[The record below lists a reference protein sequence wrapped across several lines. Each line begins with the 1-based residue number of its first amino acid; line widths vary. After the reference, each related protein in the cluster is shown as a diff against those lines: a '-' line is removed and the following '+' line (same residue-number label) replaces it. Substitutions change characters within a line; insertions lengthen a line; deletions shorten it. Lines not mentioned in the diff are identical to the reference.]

1 MPPLGKSDH
10 AVFLNF
16 CCDVKTVSAS
26 HASSCNYQ
34 KGKYDE
40 LQNSLD
46 IDWDQA
52 LCPKDYS
59 VDEMWHL
66 LKNKLLNGIDKYI
79 PMTCN
84 RPPKRHAVQ
93 PFSNDIKQ
101 LRNRKHRLWTRYM
114 ETRELAVLTEY
125 KRVRNI
131 VKSKARKINKFK
143 QESIA
148 KLTKTSPKHFWKY
161 IKTKTNMSINVR
173 ELKSMDADGKE
184 I

>member
-1 MPPLGKSDH
+1 
-10 AVFLNF
+10 
-16 CCDVKTVSAS
+16 VSAS
-26 HASSCNYQ
+26 HASSFNYQ

-52 LCPKDYS
+52 LCPEDYS

-131 VKSKARKINKFK
+131 VKSEARKINKFK

>member
-52 LCPKDYS
+52 LCPEDYS

-93 PFSNDIKQ
+93 LLATILNSYEIGNTDCGLGIWKLENSPF
-101 LRNRKHRLWTRYM
+101 
-114 ETRELAVLTEY
+114 
-125 KRVRNI
+125 
-131 VKSKARKINKFK
+131 
-143 QESIA
+143 
-148 KLTKTSPKHFWKY
+148 
-161 IKTKTNMSINVR
+161 
-173 ELKSMDADGKE
+173 
-184 I
+184 